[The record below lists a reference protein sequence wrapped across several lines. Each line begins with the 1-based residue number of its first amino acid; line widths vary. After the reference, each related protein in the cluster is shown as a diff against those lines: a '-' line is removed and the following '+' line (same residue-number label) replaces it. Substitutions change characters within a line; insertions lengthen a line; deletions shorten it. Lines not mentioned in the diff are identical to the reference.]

1 MARPERIRLGDLLI
15 QEQLHSAAQ
24 LAEALADQKSSG
36 RKLGRIFVDRGWV
49 TEAQIARAL
58 ARQLGAPFVDLGTRS
73 IAPEMTA
80 LLPEAR
86 ARPQRALPREGK
98 RGGGR
103 ANRSVGSDGLRRTG
117 AAAQARVG
125 SPWWR
130 IAAAGGDRPQLS
142 QRQRHRRSAQEL
154 TTG

>member
-15 QEQLHSAAQ
+15 QEQLLSAAQ

-49 TEAQIARAL
+49 TEAQIARSL

-86 ARPQRALPREGK
+86 SRSHSSTSFLSSASLASMCLPSSAALSYCLRE
-98 RGGGR
+98 
-103 ANRSVGSDGLRRTG
+103 AT
-117 AAAQARVG
+117 
-125 SPWWR
+125 
-130 IAAAGGDRPQLS
+130 
-142 QRQRHRRSAQEL
+142 
-154 TTG
+154 

>member
-15 QEQLHSAAQ
+15 QEQLLSAAQ

-49 TEAQIARAL
+49 TEAQIARSL

-86 ARPQRALPREGK
+86 ARRLRALP
-98 RGGGR
+98 
-103 ANRSVGSDGLRRTG
+103 LPWPIRR
-117 AAAQARVG
+117 
-125 SPWWR
+125 
-130 IAAAGGDRPQLS
+130 I
-142 QRQRHRRSAQEL
+142 
-154 TTG
+154 